1 MIRGFLLF
9 LIFFQHKLQKSIRRD
24 IFMKPEYFQDLISL
38 CTGIS
43 EQENKLLPLC
53 AAENV
58 ISPFSKIPL
67 DTFLQEK
74 YLLGGILEYQE
85 QNNFVGSK
93 KLYEIYE
100 LLVRQCNKLYGCKYA
115 DARTL
120 SGVNAVMTLLMS
132 LFSAGDTI
140 LISSEEY
147 GGHGSMPK
155 ICRRLGINIIEIP
168 YNYEKY
174 DFDYEETNKL
184 LQSQKINGILICLSD
199 IIRMPQLKKLDLPQ
213 KCILI
218 FDATQI
224 LGLIATKSMENPLE
238 WFPEEQKFILM
249 GATHKTLPGPTCGLI
264 MTNSLELAHRFD
276 TLINPDFLRN
286 SQLHHIFSL
295 ILSLMELEI
304 YGQQYCSAI
313 INNANILADSLTKY
327 NFDVLK
333 ALPQYTYTHQLFI
346 SMPMDEAK
354 KFYNKCLDYGVSINF
369 RNKRLYKT
377 CGLRIGTQEISRYG
391 WQDSEMQSIAK
402 ILRDI
407 RNCNQFSQDI
417 SDRINKLSANKK
429 IRYTFE
435 SDCYDIIY
443 TKLHHS

>member
-1 MIRGFLLF
+1 
-9 LIFFQHKLQKSIRRD
+9 
-24 IFMKPEYFQDLISL
+24 MKPEYFEDLIKL
-38 CTGIS
+38 CTDIS
-43 EQENKLLPLC
+43 KQEKKLLPLC

-58 ISPFSKIPL
+58 VSPFSKIPL

-74 YLLGGILEYQE
+74 YIMGGILEYQE
-85 QNNFVGSK
+85 HSNFVGSK

-140 LISSEEY
+140 LISSEEC

-155 ICRRLGINIIEIP
+155 ICRRLGINTIDIP
-168 YNYEKY
+168 YDYEIY

-184 LQSQKINGILICLSD
+184 LKSKKIDGILICLSD
-199 IIRMPQLKKLDLPQ
+199 IIKMPQLKKFDLPQ
-213 KCILI
+213 DSILI

-224 LGLIATKSMENPLE
+224 LGLIATKNMENPLE
-238 WFPEEQKFILM
+238 WFTKKQKFILM

-264 MTNSLELAHRFD
+264 MTNNLELAQQFD
-276 TLINPDFLRN
+276 TLINPNYLRN

-304 YGQQYCSAI
+304 CGQQYCSAI
-313 INNANILADSLTKY
+313 INNANILADTLTKY
-327 NFDVLK
+327 NFNILK
-333 ALPQYTYTHQLFI
+333 VPPKYTYTHQLFI
-346 SMPMDEAK
+346 SMPENDAK

-369 RNKRLYKT
+369 RNKCLYKT

-391 WQDSEMQSIAK
+391 WQNAEMIFIAE

-407 RNCNQFSQDI
+407 RDYEQFSQDI
-417 SDRINKLSANKK
+417 SNRINKLSENKK
-429 IRYTFE
+429 IFYTIE
-435 SDCYDIIY
+435 KDCYDIVY